1 METSLE
7 QQIQAHGEQIIQT
20 NMKLKELE
28 KQLDNYFI
36 VSQKYSKLKKVVREI
51 KQILNEV
58 TKPTGIMSYVKNEIL
73 ERISEVDEEE
83 NA

>member
-7 QQIQAHGEQIIQT
+7 QQIQAHAEQIIKT
-20 NMKLKELE
+20 NMKLKNLE

-73 ERISEVDEEE
+73 ERISEVDECE
-83 NA
+83 NS

>member
-1 METSLE
+1 METSFE
-7 QQIQAHGEQIIQT
+7 QQIQAHAEQIIKT

>member
-7 QQIQAHGEQIIQT
+7 QQIQAHAEQIIQT
-20 NMKLKELE
+20 NMKLKNLE

-58 TKPTGIMSYVKNEIL
+58 TKPTGIMAYVKDEIL
-73 ERISEVDEEE
+73 ERISEVDECE
-83 NA
+83 NS

>member
-7 QQIQAHGEQIIQT
+7 QQIQAHAEQIIKT

-36 VSQKYSKLKKVVREI
+36 VSQKYSRLKQLVREI
-51 KQILNEV
+51 KQILKEV
-58 TKPTGIMSYVKNEIL
+58 EKPTGIMSYVKNEIL
-73 ERISEVDEEE
+73 QRISEVEE
-83 NA
+83 

>member
-1 METSLE
+1 
-7 QQIQAHGEQIIQT
+7 
-20 NMKLKELE
+20 MKLKELE

-73 ERISEVDEEE
+73 ERISEVEEE
-83 NA
+83 NS

>member
-7 QQIQAHGEQIIQT
+7 QQIQAHGEQIIKT

>member
-20 NMKLKELE
+20 NMKLKNLE

-73 ERISEVDEEE
+73 ERISEVEECE
-83 NA
+83 NS

>member
-1 METSLE
+1 METNLE
-7 QQIQAHGEQIIQT
+7 QQIQAHAEQIIQT
-20 NMKLKELE
+20 DMKLKNLE

-73 ERISEVDEEE
+73 ERISEVEEEE

>member
-7 QQIQAHGEQIIQT
+7 QQIQAHAEQIIQT
-20 NMKLKELE
+20 NMKLKNLE

-58 TKPTGIMSYVKNEIL
+58 TKPTGIMSYVKKEIL
-73 ERISEVDEEE
+73 ERISEVDECE
-83 NA
+83 NS

>member
-1 METSLE
+1 METNLE
-7 QQIQAHGEQIIQT
+7 QQIQAHGEQIIKT
-20 NMKLKELE
+20 NKKLKELE

-51 KQILNEV
+51 KQILNDV

-73 ERISEVDEEE
+73 ERISEVDEDS
-83 NA
+83 

>member
-7 QQIQAHGEQIIQT
+7 QQIQAHAEQIIQT
-20 NMKLKELE
+20 NMKLKNLE

-73 ERISEVDEEE
+73 ERISEVEEEE

>member
-7 QQIQAHGEQIIQT
+7 QQIQAHAEQIIQT
-20 NMKLKELE
+20 DMKLKNLE

-73 ERISEVDEEE
+73 ERISEVEEEE

>member
-1 METSLE
+1 MIDSLE
-7 QQIQAHGEQIIQT
+7 QQIQTHAEQIIKT

-58 TKPTGIMSYVKNEIL
+58 TKPTGIMSYVKKEIL
-73 ERISEVDEEE
+73 ERISEVEEE
-83 NA
+83 D